1 MDIDDT
7 HGSKGREETILIP
20 LYQFQLLINI
30 KACICIYTS
39 GMFKSY
45 FFFSACNYHCT
56 KNEEVL
62 NGKLHFLC
70 SVPDFY
76 SMRFVLF

>member
-7 HGSKGREETILIP
+7 HGSRGRGETILIP

-30 KACICIYTS
+30 KAFAFMLLESLNRIFN
-39 GMFKSY
+39 G
-45 FFFSACNYHCT
+45 SACNYHCT
-56 KNEEVL
+56 KNEEIL
-62 NGKLHFLC
+62 NGKLHFLY